1 MRIGELAEEVG
12 LHPETIRR
20 CERRGLIHATRD
32 VNGWRIFTP
41 MDVERLRRLYGQR
54 EQSVGHLSS
63 TPAGERGR
71 RPGGNTLLAEPAAG
85 EAS

>member
-1 MRIGELAEEVG
+1 MLIGELAEEVG

-20 CERRGLIHATRD
+20 CERRGLIHAKRD

-71 RPGGNTLLAEPAAG
+71 RPAERTLLAEPAAV